1 MDAYVIDT
9 AVLRENV
16 QRLCGAMGR
25 ERIYAVVKGDGYGLG
40 LAQYARFLLS
50 CGLERFAVSEPE
62 EAQTLRLEGF
72 GGEIL
77 MLRSAAEL
85 REIKQLLRAGAVCTV
100 GSEAAYEQ
108 LAKVARML
116 GCRAEAHL
124 YIDSGMGR
132 EGFAPRDRDKLIA
145 LCQRDD
151 AVSVTGVFTHFP
163 NAAGPERNTRRRY
176 DAFCRA
182 VEALRDAG
190 WQGVAHCAAS
200 CAALRFDDMRMDA
213 VRLGSALLGRVA
225 CAEGAALGLR
235 PVGYIDARVASIKT
249 VAAGQRLG
257 YGGAWRA
264 REETRVALL
273 NVGYYHGVDLDH
285 GAEPVSAGDYLR
297 ALLRP
302 LRQLLR
308 RRRPEA
314 LVRGVN
320 APVLGRVA
328 MQNTML
334 DVTACSCAVGDRAI
348 LPCSPLMVRHLPRE
362 FI

>member
-1 MDAYVIDT
+1 MDAYVIDS

-62 EAQTLRLEGF
+62 EAQTLRIEGF
-72 GGEIL
+72 TGEIL
-77 MLRSAAEL
+77 MLRSATEL
-85 REIKQLLRAGAVCTV
+85 REIKQLLRAGVVCTV

-108 LAKVARML
+108 LAKMARML

-132 EGFAPRDRDKLIA
+132 EGFSVRDRDKLIA
-145 LCQRDD
+145 LWQRDD
-151 AVSVTGVFTHFP
+151 AVAITGVFTHFP

-182 VEALRDAG
+182 VEALREAG
-190 WQGVAHCAAS
+190 WRGVAHCAAS

-235 PVGYIDARVASIKT
+235 PVGYIDARVASVQT

-308 RRRPEA
+308 HRRPEA
-314 LVRGVN
+314 LVRGMN

-334 DVTACSCAVGDRAI
+334 DVTACNCAVGDRAI